1 MNEHTSNQLTRFMS
15 ILKTLKLSKE
25 EILGI
30 CSLLETEE
38 MMVEMVRR
46 LRAKDFQLTPQ
57 ETMNI
62 CGGRNQ
68 GTSSGKENIRKS
80 LKNTVRTIR
89 GRFYD

>member
-62 CGGRNQ
+62 CCGVI
-68 GTSSGKENIRKS
+68 KEHQQEKRISENP
-80 LKNTVRTIR
+80 
-89 GRFYD
+89 